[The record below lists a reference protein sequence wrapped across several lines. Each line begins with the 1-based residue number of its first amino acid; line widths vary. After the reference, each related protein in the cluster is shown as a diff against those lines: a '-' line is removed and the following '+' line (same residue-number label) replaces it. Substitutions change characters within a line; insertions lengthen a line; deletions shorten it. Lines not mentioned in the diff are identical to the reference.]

1 MALLE
6 GLEISEIM
14 FSELDHIKNRID
26 AEYYQKNFLEIDSKI
41 KAIGETNLIKIEASL
56 DCSAFYPSITEYYDF
71 LGNGVPFLRVNEIKN
86 GLVKLTE
93 STAFL
98 PQEILDRNTS
108 TIAVGY
114 PGDLIIA
121 KGGNTLAKV
130 GLITEQHQKY
140 ALSRDLILIRTNN
153 LKEYNRYFLW
163 LFLHSEY
170 GQSLLWRTASQ
181 TGQPHLTLPSINE
194 INLPKFDLTFEE
206 LAEKLY
212 KRSIYLNDESKRVYR
227 EAEHLLLKELNLEK
241 FKPSQEPVNVKS
253 FADSFGTTGR
263 LDAEYYQ
270 VKYEDYLKQV
280 EDYTEG
286 NDLISS
292 LCHVKTDNYLPT
304 DNTEYKYIELSN
316 IGTSG
321 EITGS
326 TIDFG
331 ENLPSR
337 ARRLVSKGDVI
348 VSSIEGSLDSCALVS
363 DEYNGALCSTGFYV
377 LNSKKINSQSM
388 LVLMKSELMQNILK
402 QRCSGTILTA
412 INKDEFLNISIPIVS
427 PSIQEKI
434 AELVNENF
442 EFKTQSEHL
451 LEVAKR
457 AVELAIEED
466 EQTALNWITEQ
477 TKA

>member
-1 MALLE
+1 MLE

-304 DNTEYKYIELSN
+304 DNTEYKFIELSN

>member
-1 MALLE
+1 
-6 GLEISEIM
+6 M

>member
-1 MALLE
+1 MLE

-241 FKPSQEPVNVKS
+241 FKPSQEPINVKS

>member
-1 MALLE
+1 LALLE

>member
-1 MALLE
+1 MLE